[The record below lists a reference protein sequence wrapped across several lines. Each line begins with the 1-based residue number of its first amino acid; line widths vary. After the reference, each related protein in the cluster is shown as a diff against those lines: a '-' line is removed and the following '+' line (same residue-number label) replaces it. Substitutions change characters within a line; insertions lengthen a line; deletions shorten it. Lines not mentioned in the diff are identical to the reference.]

1 MLYVAIFGIVYGV
14 SAFEWMMVL
23 RFACFKQ
30 LFPVGKRAIFRTMH
44 HILLVIVSYCYSQV
58 LNAVNVITVARF
70 LPVIFNQ
77 LFHILV
83 VTGNEEVSLNTVR

>member
-1 MLYVAIFGIVYGV
+1 MAIYGKFMVV
-14 SAFEWMMVL
+14 SAFEWMTVL

-30 LFPVGKRAIFRTMH
+30 PFPVVKRAIFRRMH
-44 HILLVIVSYCYSQV
+44 HILPVIVSYCFSQV

>member
-1 MLYVAIFGIVYGV
+1 MDDGAETCLV
-14 SAFEWMMVL
+14 
-23 RFACFKQ
+23 KKP
-30 LFPVGKRAIFRTMH
+30 FPVGKRVIFRTMH
-44 HILLVIVSYCYSQV
+44 HILLAIVSYFYSQV

>member
-1 MLYVAIFGIVYGV
+1 MQF
-14 SAFEWMMVL
+14 
-23 RFACFKQ
+23 
-30 LFPVGKRAIFRTMH
+30 
-44 HILLVIVSYCYSQV
+44 VSYFYSQV